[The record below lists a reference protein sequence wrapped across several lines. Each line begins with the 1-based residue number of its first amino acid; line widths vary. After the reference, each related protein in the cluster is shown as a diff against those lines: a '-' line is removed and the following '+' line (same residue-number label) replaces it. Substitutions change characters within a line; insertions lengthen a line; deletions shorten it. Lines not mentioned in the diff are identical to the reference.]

1 MSTPNSTPYL
11 ATSEVFPE
19 DNSQMLI
26 KMTSVYTD
34 IANRVNLREIALYD
48 ENLQLATGQQF
59 STPGNNKPRRQSFR
73 KTFYFGAIAIGATLL
88 IPHGITG
95 LVRFTHMH
103 GECITDIVD
112 YRPIPYVATVAGNY
126 IVLRADAINI
136 MIINGA
142 AANITS
148 GMIIV
153 EYLLQ

>member
-19 DNSQMLI
+19 DKSQMLI

-73 KTFYFGAIAIGATLL
+73 KTFYFGAIGAGATLSFA
-88 IPHGITG
+88 HGIAG
-95 LVRFTHMH
+95 LVQFTHMH
-103 GECITDIVD
+103 GTCVTAADF
-112 YRPIPYVATVAGNY
+112 RPIPYVPAVAVNY
-126 IVLRADAINI
+126 ISLNADAVNVNVQ
-136 MIINGA
+136 NGA
-142 AANITS
+142 IAINS
-148 GMIIV
+148 GIIIL
-153 EYLLQ
+153 EYLLN